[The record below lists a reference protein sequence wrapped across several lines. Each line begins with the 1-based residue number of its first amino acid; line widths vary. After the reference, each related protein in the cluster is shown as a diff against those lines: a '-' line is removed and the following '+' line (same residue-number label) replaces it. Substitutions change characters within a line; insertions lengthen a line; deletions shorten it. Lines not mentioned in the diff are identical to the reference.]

1 MPATASMIDAYLLSL
16 ESRRVPFNTL
26 RAYRGD
32 LRHFVRAMPETLELI
47 TLAQIEV
54 YLWAD
59 LRVDRRDGAQRGAQN
74 GALPGPVSVATSR
87 RRHTCLRSLYHW
99 LIQHEYVDANPM
111 DRLEKSKA
119 PEREPRPLPEA
130 LVARV
135 LHAIPP
141 KQTRDRALFTLLYET
156 GMRVSEALGIRRP
169 AAFIALI
176 PHTPSAW
183 KRSEIA
189 HATGN
194 SLLSASV
201 R

>member
-1 MPATASMIDAYLLSL
+1 MPATASMIDAYLQSL

-47 TLAQIEV
+47 TLAQ
-54 YLWAD
+54 
-59 LRVDRRDGAQRGAQN
+59 RGAQN

-87 RRHTCLRSLYHW
+87 RRHACLRSLYHW

-111 DRLEKSKA
+111 DRLEMSKA

-156 GMRVSEALGIRRP
+156 GMRVSEALGIQVADLDLTPDDEKVRVFGKRQRERTVLLT
-169 AAFIALI
+169 AA
-176 PHTPSAW
+176 P
-183 KRSEIA
+183 
-189 HATGN
+189 
-194 SLLSASV
+194 
-201 R
+201 